1 MARAGG
7 LSRKG
12 GASPPH
18 PRPVPV
24 WPALF
29 LSDPVRLTPARS
41 PCYSLLLTLATGGTG
56 QSRITSVTFSSVGPF
71 SVQLVWTAIVS
82 ATRFKVYYTT
92 DGINFYPAPLPSG
105 ACTCLGRWRVPGFKE
120 RD

>member
-1 MARAGG
+1 MARAGR
-7 LSRKG
+7 L
-12 GASPPH
+12 
-18 PRPVPV
+18 RPT
-24 WPALF
+24 PALF
-29 LSDPVRLTPARS
+29 LSGPPCSCLIPSRLTPARS